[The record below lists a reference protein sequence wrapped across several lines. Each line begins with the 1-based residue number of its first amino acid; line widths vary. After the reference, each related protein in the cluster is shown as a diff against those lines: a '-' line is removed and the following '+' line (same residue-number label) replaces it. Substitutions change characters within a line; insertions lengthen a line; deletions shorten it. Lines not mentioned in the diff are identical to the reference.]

1 MTICYEDCE
10 LQYLKFGID
19 ITLSNDQ
26 WLMIHPEGQE
36 GILCANCMV
45 KRASRLPGII
55 AVRMVFEIKPRLND
69 E

>member
-1 MTICYEDCE
+1 
-10 LQYLKFGID
+10 
-19 ITLSNDQ
+19 
-26 WLMIHPEGQE
+26 MIHPEGQE

-55 AVRMVFEIKPRLND
+55 AARMVLEIIKQRGND